1 MSALDLTK
9 YKVLTF
15 DCYGTLIDWETGI
28 KRVIIYDIF
37 LNLICYIIQEL
48 LNDLLLPHI
57 TNTVLS
63 LLIHSSQAFLDLGFL
78 ESELNTVLEK
88 FGQVETVHQQ
98 QKPTALYQQILAD
111 VIREIGALFNKVK
124 HSK

>member
-1 MSALDLTK
+1 
-9 YKVLTF
+9 
-15 DCYGTLIDWETGI
+15 
-28 KRVIIYDIF
+28 
-37 LNLICYIIQEL
+37 L